1 MRAEETISHLNR
13 LIEACRNGELG
24 YTEAARL
31 VEEPRLQGIFEAYAK
46 ERAGFAKAL
55 AAEVEKLGGKP
66 VDSGTLG
73 GALHRGWIDLKAT
86 ATLGE
91 GRAILSACKTGE
103 DAAFMRYAHACD
115 SGVSGQSR
123 ELVAKQ
129 WAKIKEAIAHLGRL
143 KKEIEAEEAG
153 EEPS

>member
-1 MRAEETISHLNR
+1 MKAEETISHLNR

-24 YTEAARL
+24 YNEAARL
-31 VEEPRLQGIFEAYAK
+31 VEEPRLQSIFESYAK
-46 ERAGFAKAL
+46 ERSGFAKEL
-55 AAEVEKLGGKP
+55 AAEVERLGGKP
-66 VDSGTLG
+66 VDSGTFG

-91 GRAILSACKTGE
+91 GRAILSACETGE
-103 DAAFMRYAHACD
+103 DAAFIRYAHASD
-115 SGVSGQSR
+115 SGITGESR
-123 ELVAKQ
+123 ERVEKQ

-143 KKEIEAEEAG
+143 KREIEAEEAG

>member
-1 MRAEETISHLNR
+1 MSADEAISHLNR

-31 VEEPRLQGIFEAYAK
+31 VEEPRLQSIFERYAA
-46 ERAGFAKAL
+46 ERTGFAKEL
-55 AAEVEKLGGKP
+55 AAEVERLGGKP

-103 DAAFMRYAHACD
+103 DAAFMRYSHAID
-115 SGVSGQSR
+115 SGITGQSR
-123 ELVAKQ
+123 ALVDKQ
-129 WAKIKEAIAHLGRL
+129 WAKIKEAIAHLQHL

-153 EEPS
+153 ES